1 MIYKNKTGQA
11 VYLFIIALVTLV
23 VGWIAFVLMV
33 PIAEPFIST
42 VVAGDD
48 TDLTTKFLLAAI
60 PWFLFIGIIFYAI
73 RGGR

>member
-1 MIYKNKTGQA
+1 MRYNNKKGQA
-11 VYLFIIALVTLV
+11 IYLFIIALVTII

-33 PIAEPFIST
+33 PIAEPFIAD
-42 VVAGDD
+42 VVAGND
-48 TDLTTKFLLAAI
+48 TDLTTKFLLSAI

>member
-1 MIYKNKTGQA
+1 MLYKDKTGQA
-11 VYLFIIALVTLV
+11 VYFFIIALVTIV

-33 PIAEPFIST
+33 PIAEPFIAD

-60 PWFLFIGIIFYAI
+60 PFWLFVGIVFYAI